1 MSIPQRI
8 SVTDA
13 RVRSM
18 SDEAILLVSAY
29 SQPDAWP
36 KMGLE
41 EAISYQ
47 ELQER
52 LPDLPKDYEIVF
64 Y

>member
-1 MSIPQRI
+1 MNRI
-8 SVTDA
+8 SAIDA
-13 RVRSM
+13 RVKTM
-18 SDEAILLVSAY
+18 SDEPILLVCAY
-29 SQPDAWP
+29 TQPDAWP

-47 ELQER
+47 EFERR
-52 LPDLPKDYEIVF
+52 LPGLPKDYEIVF